1 MCGKWDKNRGN
12 DQTEFRVSPKDSL
25 FFYKPT
31 GGKVC
36 LNKDACNPEKKFKA
50 QRGWTNL
57 VFPGTN
63 ILNFFSYFT
72 FSNYPRIDLLM
83 GRLMLQK
90 NQDF

>member
-1 MCGKWDKNRGN
+1 MCGSFDGNRWNDKVG
-12 DQTEFRVSPKDSL
+12 QEFRVSPKDSL

-57 VFPGTN
+57 VFPGTKG
-63 ILNFFSYFT
+63 FCC
-72 FSNYPRIDLLM
+72 
-83 GRLMLQK
+83 
-90 NQDF
+90 